1 MLEAFLKPDY
11 LSSELRYSRVRLIL
25 EHIIEINFLKK
36 EIHLNRN
43 GLCFYVCLICLKL
56 QVLCLSSNK
65 EGRAEGRTDLDARLK

>member
-11 LSSELRYSRVRLIL
+11 LSSKIRYSRVRLIM

-36 EIHLNRN
+36 EIHLNRS

-56 QVLCLSSNK
+56 QMLCLSSNK
-65 EGRAEGRTDLDARLK
+65 EGRGRTDLDARLK